1 MSSTIL
7 YKFRA
12 SSTFEALP
20 LPGSAARLFDVKKAI
35 VKANKLDVGSMEF
48 DLAVRNADTNEEY
61 ADESMLLP
69 RGTRIIVQRLPAT
82 RGQGFLARMARNE
95 HGGGVGG
102 GHQQHQQHPNG
113 YYTIDNR
120 TRENEE
126 EEFVDSSSGGGAR
139 ASESNDDKELAALRA
154 VTSMQP
160 DGPTMIGG
168 RSAMMGGHRGG
179 RGGPP
184 QPAGMGGP
192 QGGSKPPSF
201 GNSGASSHHN
211 GSSNNNNKQGGTGHF
226 RPNADPELR
235 EQEKKLMPKK
245 RATGIPRTFLNLSA
259 PPQTDGNKEGGE
271 GDQQTPLLQP
281 NKQGFKELVSRGGGQ
296 SESTA
301 GTRKDL
307 DYVLKLTS
315 TTVPEHLL
323 CAICNTVVKN
333 AMLLPWD
340 SEGRTVCETCI
351 RDALT
356 QNGFRC
362 PLTGMDGVSPDDLI
376 PNVGLRKAAEMFIKG
391 VMEKVDEIEQQQV
404 EETENTT
411 EDAVENYS
419 EKNVLD
425 GEGAEKGVIVSKRMS
440 SLSSRK
446 KADDDPFG
454 GGDEDF
460 GGDVFAVEFKNETE
474 ETETPDQQT
483 ERENADG
490 GTAAA
495 NEPEKKEDEG
505 KWSNGRDATDVVG
518 NGNSS
523 SSKTESGNGNND
535 STMRTDETN
544 EGVAS
549 RTDSSA
555 LQGSHNSDALSSRA
569 EEKVQRHSQP
579 ASQPPASSHMRFH
592 RRRGPP
598 VGYAMGPA
606 GGAVVSARVNKN
618 HHQSNNNNNNYQGS
632 NSSSN
637 NGQDHNSNYQR
648 GGRGGGGRFS
658 PSGGGGGRHSSFHQD
673 RNNGGG
679 YGRGRGGRDRGR
691 SNNNRFDGDQQDY
704 HNPGMDDDD
713 KNRGTKRGRDNQQQD
728 DGDGPKQQWDRGGR
742 GSYGGGGG
750 RGGGY
755 RGGRG
760 GRSWSGQQR
769 GNYRGGRGN
778 RNRY

>member
-35 VKANKLDVGSMEF
+35 VKANKLDAGSMEF

-61 ADESMLLP
+61 GDESMLLP
-69 RGTRIIVQRLPAT
+69 RGTRIIVQRLPAA

-95 HGGGVGG
+95 HGGGIGNSY
-102 GHQQHQQHPNG
+102 HQPQHPSG

-126 EEFVDSSSGGGAR
+126 EEFVDSSAGAGD
-139 ASESNDDKELAALRA
+139 AQSNDDKELAALRA

-160 DGPTMIGG
+160 DGPTMVGG

-192 QGGSKPPSF
+192 QGGSKPSF
-201 GNSGASSHHN
+201 NNMA
-211 GSSNNNNKQGGTGHF
+211 NNNKPGGSSHF

-235 EQEKKLMPKK
+235 EKPATKK
-245 RATGIPRTFLNLSA
+245 RATGIPRTFLSLSA
-259 PPQTDGNKEGGE
+259 PSQTDGGEGE

-301 GTRKDL
+301 GTRRDL

-315 TTVPEHLL
+315 TTVPDHLK
-323 CAICNTVVKN
+323 CAISNTLVKN
-333 AMLLPWD
+333 PVLLPWD
-340 SEGRTVCETCI
+340 SEGRTVSESLI

-362 PLTGMDGVSPDDLI
+362 PLTGIDGVSPDDLI
-376 PNVGLRKAAEMFIKG
+376 PNVGLRKAAEAFMKD
-391 VMEKVDEIEQQQV
+391 VMEKVDEIEKQQV
-404 EETENTT
+404 EELENTVEETT
-411 EDAVENYS
+411 EQSS

-440 SLSSRK
+440 LSNRK
-446 KADDDPFG
+446 KAGDDPFG
-454 GGDEDF
+454 ADDDF
-460 GGDVFAVEFKNETE
+460 GGDVFAVEAKNGTSNETGIE
-474 ETETPDQQT
+474 GDKNGQDNTDAT
-483 ERENADG
+483 
-490 GTAAA
+490 TAGASAA
-495 NEPEKKEDEG
+495 NESNLVSENDSNSNGLSSKDTDPAVSTNLSSSNPEKNSTYD
-505 KWSNGRDATDVVG
+505 SNSTRKNEMSTISA
-518 NGNSS
+518 S
-523 SSKTESGNGNND
+523 NND
-535 STMRTDETN
+535 DFPNKTSNEET
-544 EGVAS
+544 AQKS
-549 RTDSSA
+549 PQAR
-555 LQGSHNSDALSSRA
+555 
-569 EEKVQRHSQP
+569 P
-579 ASQPPASSHMRFH
+579 QPPTSSHMRFH

-598 VGYAMGPA
+598 VGYSMGPA
-606 GGAVVSARVNKN
+606 GGAVVSARAN
-618 HHQSNNNNNNYQGS
+618 HQSNNNNSY
-632 NSSSN
+632 
-637 NGQDHNSNYQR
+637 QDHNNYNR
-648 GGRGGGGRFS
+648 GGRGGGRFS
-658 PSGGGGGRHSSFHQD
+658 PRGGSRHGQYNQD

-679 YGRGRGGRDRGR
+679 GYSRGRGGRDRGR
-691 SNNNRFDGDQQDY
+691 GNNRFESEPQDH
-704 HNPGMDDDD
+704 HNMDDDD
-713 KNRGTKRGRDNQQQD
+713 NGRGAKRSRDELQQD
-728 DGDGPKQQWDRGGR
+728 EGGGDGQKQRDRNGRGNFRNDGGGGR
-742 GSYGGGGG
+742 GSYG

-755 RGGRG
+755 HKGGRG